1 MREIDESESSDES
14 MVSPSCTV
22 SGYVPQN
29 RRKPSRIRGLAFFGY
44 MKLFPY
50 FFGRFPPL
58 FGGDTPLLQP
68 MDRKLPQQGVQYTAQ
83 GINTSIPRMPMRL
96 PPTVTAAST
105 QMEGS
110 PTEEPTTWG

>member
-1 MREIDESESSDES
+1 MNL
-14 MVSPSCTV
+14 
-22 SGYVPQN
+22 N
-29 RRKPSRIRGLAFFGY
+29 RQTNRWCPPRVRYPAMFRKTGRKPSRIRGLAFFGY

-50 FFGRFPPL
+50 FL
-58 FGGDTPLLQP
+58 GGSRHFSAGTRRLLQP

-83 GINTSIPRMPMRL
+83 GNKHQHSQNAHETARPS
-96 PPTVTAAST
+96 VTAAST

>member
-1 MREIDESESSDES
+1 MREIDGARA
-14 MVSPSCTV
+14 SPPAWYPPLATKSKD
-22 SGYVPQN
+22 
-29 RRKPSRIRGLAFFGY
+29 RKKPSRIRGLAFFGY

-50 FFGRFPPL
+50 FL
-58 FGGDTPLLQP
+58 GGSRHFSAGTRRCFSRWTVSCRSKAYSTLH
-68 MDRKLPQQGVQYTAQ
+68 R